1 MQITRK
7 MKYYLIA
14 GEASGD
20 LHASH
25 LMRSLS
31 KADGEAQFRFF
42 GGDNML
48 TVAKDCTAVGSGDG
62 GDTGALTDGP
72 LVKHYRDLAY
82 MGFIPVLLHLRTI
95 LKGMDLC
102 KKDILAWQPDCV
114 IFVDYAG
121 FNLKIAKWLHALREK
136 SIAPQKGGWSGA
148 LYYYIA
154 PKIWAWKEGR
164 IKNFKRDIDE
174 MFSILPFEK
183 EFFEGKHQYPIHY
196 VGNPTADEVR
206 NFKNNLET
214 PENIKQL
221 GQLEPLIALLAG
233 SRRQEI
239 KGNLPVML
247 EAINGLPSA
256 IKAQY
261 RFVLAGA
268 PGIEPDFYREVIS
281 GEQKIEIVFGKTY
294 ELLSQAT
301 AALVT
306 SGTATLETAC
316 FNVPQVVCYKVEP
329 ARIARWG
336 FEHILKC
343 RFISLVNLI
352 ADEEVVPE
360 LFADKFTA
368 ENIRQ
373 HLLEILPPLDTN
385 NASSDSSVTSTVSVS
400 PKRESSPKCELYS
413 KREAMLA
420 GYQKVHARLG
430 SDCAP
435 DNAANIM
442 VKLLR

>member
-1 MQITRK
+1 
-7 MKYYLIA
+7 
-14 GEASGD
+14 
-20 LHASH
+20 
-25 LMRSLS
+25 
-31 KADGEAQFRFF
+31 
-42 GGDNML
+42 ML
-48 TVAKDCTAVGSGDG
+48 AAAKDC
-62 GDTGALTDGP
+62 GALTDEP

-136 SIAPQKGGWSGA
+136 NLSPEKGGWSGA

-206 NFKNNLET
+206 NFLRNLGSLGNLE
-214 PENIKQL
+214 P
-221 GQLEPLIALLAG
+221 LEPADPLESPPPLAPASKPLIALLAG

-247 EAINGLPSA
+247 EAINGLPEA
-256 IKAQY
+256 VKAQY

-268 PGIEPDFYREVIS
+268 PGIEPEFYREVIS

-316 FNVPQVVCYKVEP
+316 FNVPQVVCYKIEP
-329 ARIARWG
+329 ARLARWG

-360 LFADKFTA
+360 LFADRFTA
-368 ENIRQ
+368 DNIRQ
-373 HLLEILPPLDTN
+373 YLLEILPPLD
-385 NASSDSSVTSTVSVS
+385 AVPSSNPSSAFTVSVS
-400 PKRESSPKCELYS
+400 PKRE
-413 KREAMLA
+413 AMLA
-420 GYQKVHARLG
+420 GYKKVHTRLG
-430 SDCAP
+430 DDCAP
-435 DNAANIM
+435 DNAASIM
-442 VKLLR
+442 VKLLREDIQP

>member
-1 MQITRK
+1 

-31 KADGEAQFRFF
+31 KADGEAKFRFF

-48 TVAKDCTAVGSGDG
+48 AAAKDCGAAGSGE
-62 GDTGALTDGP
+62 GDYTGAVADGP

-95 LKGMDLC
+95 LKGMELC
-102 KKDILAWQPDCV
+102 KRDILAWQPDCV

-136 SIAPQKGGWSGA
+136 NITPEKGGWSGA

-183 EFFEGKHQYPIHY
+183 EFFEGKHHYPIHY

-206 NFKNNLET
+206 NYLRNRGSLEPLESPASLT
-214 PENIKQL
+214 PVSK
-221 GQLEPLIALLAG
+221 PLIALLAG

-239 KGNLPVML
+239 NGNLPVML

-316 FNVPQVVCYKVEP
+316 FNVPQVVCYKIEP
-329 ARIARWG
+329 ARLARWG

-373 HLLEILPPLDTN
+373 HLLEILPSLDTD
-385 NASSDSSVTSTVSVS
+385 NASSDSSVTPTIFSS
-400 PKRESSPKCELYS
+400 KRESSPKCESYS

-430 SDCAP
+430 NDCAP

-442 VKLLR
+442 VRLLR